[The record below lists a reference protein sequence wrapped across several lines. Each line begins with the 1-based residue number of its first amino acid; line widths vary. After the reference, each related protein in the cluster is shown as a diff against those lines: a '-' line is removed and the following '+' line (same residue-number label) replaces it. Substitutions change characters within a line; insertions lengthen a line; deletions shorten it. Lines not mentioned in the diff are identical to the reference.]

1 MSHLSPLPDDRA
13 GDVTSILFE
22 KIKKSMG
29 DVPNVYRTMAHA
41 PDSLA
46 AVLRLGA
53 ATHKQL
59 PAKLR
64 ELAYLM
70 ASKVN
75 QCEYCIHYHTKSAM
89 RHGVTLDQIDAMDTY
104 WGSELFSDT
113 EKSVLKFAD
122 ELTRDCNVDRNLL
135 NRMKADFTE
144 PQLVE
149 LAMTVGMAN
158 MINRFNI
165 AFQIEL
171 P

>member
-1 MSHLSPLPDDRA
+1 MSHLSPVKDDRA
-13 GDVTSILFE
+13 DDVASILFE
-22 KIKKSMG
+22 KIQKSMG
-29 DVPNVYRTMAHA
+29 SVPNQYRTMAHA

-75 QCEYCIHYHTKSAM
+75 QCEYCIHYHTLAAK
-89 RHGVTLDQIDAMDTY
+89 RHGVTEEQIDEMDRY
-104 WGSELFSDT
+104 WGSEAFSDT

-122 ELTRDCNVDRNLL
+122 ELTRDCNVDKNLL

-149 LAMTVGMAN
+149 LAMTIGMAN

-165 AFQIEL
+165 AFKVEL